1 MNRDKKFLDTIVNG
15 IQEKK
20 GQDIVVA
27 DLTAID
33 DTICNYFIVCQGNS
47 PSQVKAI
54 ADSVDIFAKR
64 IGEDLIGIDGFNN
77 AEWIAMDFANV
88 IVHIF
93 LPEFR
98 EFYDIENLWED
109 AKLTEIPNLD

>member
-1 MNRDKKFLDTIVNG
+1 
-15 IQEKK
+15 
-20 GQDIVVA
+20 
-27 DLTAID
+27 
-33 DTICNYFIVCQGNS
+33 
-47 PSQVKAI
+47 
-54 ADSVDIFAKR
+54 
-64 IGEDLIGIDGFNN
+64 
-77 AEWIAMDFANV
+77 MDFANV